1 MFFTAF
7 LLSLLFTK
15 ERDREQF
22 ATIALYKRAIVTQF
36 APAHTLFESESH
48 VRSLAHIKQA
58 IRSKNQRADSQ
69 PYLLVITPCRVA
81 RFINSVFYIP
91 VRTLLDLLILPT

>member
-15 ERDREQF
+15 QRDREQF

-48 VRSLAHIKQA
+48 VRSFTHIKQA
-58 IRSKNQRADSQ
+58 IRSKNQRAVSQ
-69 PYLLVITPCRVA
+69 PYLLPRA
-81 RFINSVFYIP
+81 ESQ
-91 VRTLLDLLILPT
+91 DL